1 MTKTNLGAH
10 NVRVLRLVMAQ
21 INTTVGDIEGNTKKI
36 LDSIEEAKSVDAD
49 VISFPELAI
58 TGYPPED
65 LLFQKSFL
73 ELNYS
78 NMNKIV
84 EQSDGITIVVGFVNY
99 DASSDAGDVRKY
111 NSAAI
116 AHNGKLIEIYDKIY
130 LPNYGVFDEERYF
143 QKGSSCPVVNINGM
157 KLGIN
162 ICEDIWYQIGPTNV
176 QKENGA
182 ELIININASPFH
194 VGKRQFRE
202 QMVAD
207 RASENNLFIAY
218 NNLVGGQ
225 DELVFDGSSMIA
237 SPEGTIIARGKQFEE
252 DLIVT
257 DLDIDTITDLKP
269 SSNGVAFQI
278 GTPKTIHVS
287 DYSHVSKSDKSVQS
301 SLTEP
306 MDHLTEVYSALVTGT
321 RDYVTKCG
329 FTKVIIGLS
338 GGIDSSLTAAIA
350 VDALGKE
357 NVVGVAMPSRYSS
370 DSSISDATLLAENL
384 GIELITISIEDAF
397 EAMLGM
403 LENPFKQT
411 NPNVAEENLQ
421 TRIRGNLLMAI
432 SNKFGWMVLTTG
444 NKSEMASGYATLY
457 GDMAGGFAVIKDVP
471 KTLVYELCSHINNLK
486 SPNNVIPTTVI
497 TKAPSAELKYDQKD
511 QDVLPPYE
519 VLDPIIQ
526 AYVEEDISSTD
537 IIDQGY
543 DPKIVHQVIAM
554 VNRNEYKRRQAPP
567 GIKITPRAF
576 GRDRRFPIVN
586 KYKGF

>member
-78 NMNKIV
+78 SMNKIV

-278 GTPKTIHVS
+278 GTPRTIHVS

-306 MDHLTEVYSALVTGT
+306 MDHLAEVYSALVTGT
-321 RDYVTKCG
+321 RDYVRKCG

>member
-1 MTKTNLGAH
+1 
-10 NVRVLRLVMAQ
+10 MAQ

-36 LDSIEEAKSVDAD
+36 LDSIKEAKSVHAD

-269 SSNGVAFQI
+269 SSNRVAFQI

-370 DSSISDATLLAENL
+370 GSSISDATLLAENL
-384 GIELITISIEDAF
+384 GIELMTISIEDAF

>member
-1 MTKTNLGAH
+1 M
-10 NVRVLRLVMAQ
+10 RVLRLVMAQ

-278 GTPKTIHVS
+278 GTPRTIHVS

-370 DSSISDATLLAENL
+370 DSSISDATLLADNL